1 MISDHT
7 LPLRGAQRA
16 AHHRRLQSPP
26 PLEPFRL
33 NAERAATP
41 IRLRMKILYL
51 PRMDGYIWASYQEEI
66 IRRTRPPGGGP
77 LAGTQRRTTTP
88 RTTGS
93 ASGPSVRG
101 SRTWSSPATPGCTTT
116 RLAREKRL
124 HPALDLSKCR
134 RPKALFL
141 NKEYTQLK
149 PKLEYARRMEFGL
162 LFTHHHETEIY
173 RKATGIPA
181 EFVRFATNPGVY
193 RDQGLPRIYDLCFT
207 GVLINPS
214 FPASQSDARLRVQ
227 QKMFHS
233 WRDFRIKK
241 RARYRDLRLF
251 WAANPR
257 SRLLIRINEGLRG
270 PQRVSAEEYAR
281 LLAETRITL
290 NGPSPND
297 MVGLRY
303 YECMASGSLALCS
316 ENPSYA
322 VTFPDGAP
330 IVTFRPDL
338 ADFDDK
344 LFHYA
349 RDEDARR
356 RLADEALAFV
366 RAGHTWVHRVRG
378 MLDALAA
385 HFHLPAAPVGS

>member
-1 MISDHT
+1 
-7 LPLRGAQRA
+7 
-16 AHHRRLQSPP
+16 
-26 PLEPFRL
+26 
-33 NAERAATP
+33 
-41 IRLRMKILYL
+41 MKILYL
-51 PRMDGYIWASYQEEI
+51 SPRMDGYIWASYQEEI
-66 IRRTRPPGGGP
+66 IRELGRQAEVHYYGPGWP
-77 LAGTQRRTTTP
+77 DYDAADDWEHIRAKCPWEPDVVFAGHAWLHDDP
-88 RTTGS
+88 
-93 ASGPSVRG
+93 
-101 SRTWSSPATPGCTTT
+101 
-116 RLAREKRL
+116 LAREESL

-134 RPKALFL
+134 LPKALFL

-173 RKATGIPA
+173 RQATGIPA

-193 RDQGLPRIYDLCFT
+193 KDQGLPRIYDLCFT

-214 FPASQSDARLRVQ
+214 FPGSQSDARLRVQ
-227 QKMFHS
+227 QKIFHS
-233 WRDFRIKK
+233 CGDFRIKK

-251 WAANPR
+251 WATNPR
-257 SRLLIRINEGLRG
+257 SRFLTRVNESLRG

-281 LLAETRITL
+281 MLAETRITL

-316 ENPSYA
+316 ENASYA

-330 IVTFRPDL
+330 IVTFRADL

-385 HFHLPAAPVGS
+385 HFHLPAAKGTP